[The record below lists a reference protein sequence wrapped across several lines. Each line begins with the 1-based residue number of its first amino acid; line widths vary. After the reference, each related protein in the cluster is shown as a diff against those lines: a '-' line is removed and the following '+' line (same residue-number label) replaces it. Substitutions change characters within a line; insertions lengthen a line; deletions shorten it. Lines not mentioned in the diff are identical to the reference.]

1 VLLGRS
7 THSSFALRIHFL
19 DAPDGFPVPPSHS
32 SMLSPPDRM
41 RVALHRQ
48 ALGIY
53 RILGPDERVQE
64 SLWRTVEYVRDESTP
79 RLDSMTRQG
88 VNYRMV
94 P

>member
-1 VLLGRS
+1 
-7 THSSFALRIHFL
+7 
-19 DAPDGFPVPPSHS
+19 
-32 SMLSPPDRM
+32 MLSPPDRM